1 MTLQAV
7 ALFVVFLLTNNYTQ
21 LHRNYF
27 LRKPGGRVVNTAG
40 GGGGGG
46 ERGGGGGGGGGCGV
60 YISKILKCNVSSPKI
75 YGNEEKS

>member
-46 ERGGGGGGGGGCGV
+46 GGGV
-60 YISKILKCNVSSPKI
+60 WSI
-75 YGNEEKS
+75 YFQDFEMQCFIPQDLWE